1 MQTCRGSLSA
11 TLLQPL
17 PSSIV
22 AGLDVHDRSARN
34 LKLADRFMIGVRDA
48 GVAVGPQPNLLL
60 HVDMSVLG
68 KGGTSS
74 NRMVER
80 NYPDLSGLRA
90 GSQVSLAPIP
100 SAGLS
105 TTTRRAPPTPPL
117 LFLRID
123 ASLDTETRISWIA
136 SVQCQMIGTDEG
148 LLAQQL
154 GRVVGGVLGQRI
166 ERSPL

>member
-17 PSSIV
+17 PTSIV
-22 AGLDVHDRSARN
+22 AGLDIHDRSARN

-48 GVAVGPQPNLLL
+48 GIAVGPQPNLQL

-68 KGGTSS
+68 KSGSPPS
-74 NRMVER
+74 RMVER
-80 NYPDLSGLRA
+80 NYPELSGLRA
-90 GSQVSLAPIP
+90 GSQAALAPMP
-100 SAGLS
+100 SVGLS
-105 TTTRRAPPTPPL
+105 TATRRAPPTTPM

-123 ASLDTETRISWIA
+123 ATVDTESRISWVA
-136 SVQCQMIGTDEG
+136 SVQCQMTGTDEG

-154 GRVVGGVLGQRI
+154 GRIVGGALGQRI
-166 ERSPL
+166 ERRPL

>member
-80 NYPDLSGLRA
+80 N
-90 GSQVSLAPIP
+90 GSY
-100 SAGLS
+100 
-105 TTTRRAPPTPPL
+105 
-117 LFLRID
+117 
-123 ASLDTETRISWIA
+123 
-136 SVQCQMIGTDEG
+136 
-148 LLAQQL
+148 
-154 GRVVGGVLGQRI
+154 RVRC
-166 ERSPL
+166 